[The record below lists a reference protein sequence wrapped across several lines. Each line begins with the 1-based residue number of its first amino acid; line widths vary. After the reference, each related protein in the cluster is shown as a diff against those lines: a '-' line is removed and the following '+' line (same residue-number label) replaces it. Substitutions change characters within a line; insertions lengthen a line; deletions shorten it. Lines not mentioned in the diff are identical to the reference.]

1 MIWQRIKGI
10 RQMGAFRILGTAV
23 IDQAM
28 LSGANF
34 LVGVMLVRYA
44 GDADYGYF
52 VLAQSALLLLTGA
65 QSAWINGPLAVIAPK
80 KTEAERRHMVG
91 AVEAMQSKVL
101 RWLTL
106 FALTVPAVG
115 YALHLLTP
123 EAAMAVAATILACWA
138 GLLREYRRA
147 VLQLYGR
154 PHLVLV
160 ADMLYVLGL
169 TATAG
174 LAAAG
179 AEPRMVFAVLSLA
192 VGGLLGGKLADYF
205 LVKDPGWQAGE
216 AGPVFR
222 ELRRLGNWAM
232 AASVIYWTFGQGFN
246 YVVAAQLGVVAV
258 ATLNAA
264 RLLIQPTFVLTMGVK
279 QALLPMASRWLH
291 ESGLKVLLKRLTVV
305 TLVLTLLNAGY
316 FALIWGVLDWL
327 TNDFLR
333 KTIPDRDALVLLWAA
348 YSMVNMVRDMYLS
361 SMLAMERFR
370 ILTWLTAFTALV
382 ALAVMWPATHYFGLR
397 GAIYGLMAGEVTYM
411 LAMFMLIAQSLRR
424 LDAPKAT
431 PASPAK

>member
-1 MIWQRIKGI
+1 MLSRLNTLQHNA
-10 RQMGAFRILGTAV
+10 AFRILGTAV
-23 IDQAM
+23 VDQAM
-28 LSGANF
+28 LSAANF

-52 VLAQSALLLLTGA
+52 VLAQSAILLLTGA
-65 QSAWINGPLAVIAPK
+65 QGSWINGPLAVIAPK
-80 KTEAERRHMVG
+80 KSEAERRHMVG
-91 AVEAMQSKVL
+91 AVEAVQSKVL
-101 RWLTL
+101 RWLTA
-106 FALTVPAVG
+106 FALLVPAVG

-123 EAAMAVAATILACWA
+123 EATMAVAATILACWA
-138 GLLREYRRA
+138 ALLREYRRA

-160 ADMLYVLGL
+160 ADLLYVLGL
-169 TATAG
+169 TLTAG

-192 VGGLLGGKLADYF
+192 VGGALGGKLADYF
-205 LVKDPGWQAGE
+205 LAKDPGWQPGE

-232 AASVIYWTFGQGFN
+232 AGSVIFWTFGQGFN
-246 YVVAAQLGVVAV
+246 YVVAAQLGVAAV

-264 RLLIQPTFVLTMGVK
+264 RLLMQPTFVLTMGVK

-291 ESGLKVLLKRLTVV
+291 EHGLSALLKRLTAVV
-305 TLVLTLLNAGY
+305 LVLTLLNGIY
-316 FALIWGVLDWL
+316 FALVWGVLDWL

-333 KTIPDRDALVLLWAA
+333 KNIPDRDMLVLLWGA

-361 SMLAMERFR
+361 SMLALERFR
-370 ILTWLTAFTALV
+370 ILTWLTALTAVV
-382 ALAVMWPATHYFGLR
+382 ALAVMWPAIHYLGLR
-397 GAIYGLMAGEVTYM
+397 GAIYGLMAGEVTYLLLM
-411 LAMFMLIAQSLRR
+411 LVLIGQSLAASRR
-424 LDAPKAT
+424 AA
-431 PASPAK
+431 AAGS

>member
-1 MIWQRIKGI
+1 MPSRLNNLKNN
-10 RQMGAFRILGTAV
+10 GAFRILGTAV
-23 IDQAM
+23 VDQAM
-28 LSGANF
+28 LSAANF

-52 VLAQSALLLLTGA
+52 VLAQSAILLLTGA
-65 QSAWINGPLAVIAPK
+65 QGSWINGPLAVIAPK
-80 KTEAERRHMVG
+80 KSEAERRHMVG

-101 RWLTL
+101 RWLTA
-106 FALTVPAVG
+106 FALLVPAVG
-115 YALHLLTP
+115 YAMDLLTP

-138 GLLREYRRA
+138 ALLREYRRA

-160 ADMLYVLGL
+160 ADLLYVLGL

-192 VGGLLGGKLADYF
+192 VGGALGGKLADYF
-205 LVKDPGWQAGE
+205 VAKDPGWQPGE

-232 AASVIYWTFGQGFN
+232 AGSVIYWTFGQGFN
-246 YVVAAQLGVVAV
+246 YVVAAQLGVTAV
-258 ATLNAA
+258 AALNAA
-264 RLLIQPTFVLTMGVK
+264 RLLMQPTFVLTMGVK

-291 ESGLKVLLKRLTVV
+291 ELGLSALLKRLTAVV
-305 TLVLTLLNAGY
+305 LVLTLLNGIY
-316 FALIWGVLDWL
+316 FALIWGLLDWL

-333 KTIPDRDALVLLWAA
+333 KTIPDRDMLVLLWGA

-361 SMLAMERFR
+361 SMLALERFR
-370 ILTWLTAFTALV
+370 ILTWLTALTAVVALV
-382 ALAVMWPATHYFGLR
+382 VMWPALHHFGLR
-397 GAIYGLMAGEVTYM
+397 GAIYGLMAGEVTYLVLM
-411 LAMFMLIAQSLRR
+411 LVLIAQSFRQQ
-424 LDAPKAT
+424 PKPE
-431 PASPAK
+431 PA

>member
-1 MIWQRIKGI
+1 MPSRLNNLKNNA
-10 RQMGAFRILGTAV
+10 AFRILGTAV
-23 IDQAM
+23 VDQAM
-28 LSGANF
+28 LSAANF

-52 VLAQSALLLLTGA
+52 VLAQSAILLLTGA
-65 QSAWINGPLAVIAPK
+65 QGSWINGPLAVIAPK
-80 KTEAERRHMVG
+80 KSEAERRHMVG

-101 RWLTL
+101 RWLTA
-106 FALTVPAVG
+106 FALLVPAVG
-115 YALHLLTP
+115 YAMDLLTP

-138 GLLREYRRA
+138 ALLREYRRA

-160 ADMLYVLGL
+160 ADLLYVLGL

-192 VGGLLGGKLADYF
+192 VGGALGGKLADYF
-205 LVKDPGWQAGE
+205 VAKDPGWQPGE

-232 AASVIYWTFGQGFN
+232 AGSVIYWTFGQGFN
-246 YVVAAQLGVVAV
+246 YVVAAQLGVTAV
-258 ATLNAA
+258 AALNAA
-264 RLLIQPTFVLTMGVK
+264 RLLMQPTFVLTMGVK

-291 ESGLKVLLKRLTVV
+291 ELGLSALLKRLTAVV
-305 TLVLTLLNAGY
+305 LVLTLLNGIY
-316 FALIWGVLDWL
+316 FALIWGLLDWL

-333 KTIPDRDALVLLWAA
+333 KTIPDRDMLVLLWGA

-361 SMLAMERFR
+361 SMLALERFR
-370 ILTWLTAFTALV
+370 ILTWLTALTAVVALV
-382 ALAVMWPATHYFGLR
+382 VMWPALHHFGLR
-397 GAIYGLMAGEVTYM
+397 GAIYGLMAGEVTYLVLM
-411 LAMFMLIAQSLRR
+411 LVLIAQSFRQQ
-424 LDAPKAT
+424 PKPE
-431 PASPAK
+431 PA